1 MTSKI
6 WLCVVIVMNSSSAF
20 GLDTPSDTS
29 VKDIQ
34 KQIYA
39 ANRMDKQIGDAVAL
53 VHRAQRAGK
62 SEEEI
67 SRLQNGVVREKAKK
81 YTALTKAIHMT
92 IGAYGL
98 EPDKPIGTSV
108 MQSTK
113 GRKLTWL
120 PVAREMEAHE
130 IERLNG
136 SRSEIEQP
144 KEKVYGITYPDGITF
159 MDPSAFEH
167 GPGFLASYL
176 LHERIHFEQITTD
189 GKANKLTYAAAH
201 AGHRATAR

>member
-1 MTSKI
+1 M
-6 WLCVVIVMNSSSAF
+6 
-20 GLDTPSDTS
+20 
-29 VKDIQ
+29 
-34 KQIYA
+34 
-39 ANRMDKQIGDAVAL
+39 
-53 VHRAQRAGK
+53 
-62 SEEEI
+62 
-67 SRLQNGVVREKAKK
+67 QNGVLREKAKK
-81 YTALTKAIHMT
+81 YAALTKAIHMT
-92 IGAYGL
+92 IEAYGL

-108 MQSTK
+108 MQSTN

-144 KEKVYGITYPDGITF
+144 KEKVYGITYPDGTTF
-159 MDPSAFEH
+159 MDPSVFED

-189 GKANKLTYAAAH
+189 GKASKLTYAALQEEAYK
-201 AGHRATAR
+201 AQVDNANIFFDPKKQLRLMQDIERLRDEQTQIVQQEKRRVKRSKAAFARCFRVQEWTYSKREYTRTRK